1 MSRLHHLV
9 GTFLPQEG
17 FFFFFLR
24 KTSGKIYSGFF
35 FSLCLFFFLN
45 NIYLFIWLHW
55 VLVEACVIFTV
66 ACEIFS
72 HGMWALVP

>member
-1 MSRLHHLV
+1 MSRLYHLV
-9 GTFLPQEG
+9 GTFLPQEV
-17 FFFFFLR
+17 FFVCFFLH
-24 KTSGKIYSGFF
+24 KTSGKIYSGF
-35 FSLCLFFFLN
+35 SLSLSLFFLN